1 MPKSTNSLV
10 FPDINVWLALV
21 YQRHVH
27 HSVANLWFQNLQ
39 DDFHPCFCRFTQM
52 GLLRLLTTSAV
63 MGEDEV
69 LTQLQ
74 AWRVYDAC
82 VADGR
87 TLFLEESPTLEV
99 RFRAFTQE
107 ERASPK
113 DWADSYLLAFAS
125 EAGLT
130 LVTFDRALQKK
141 SKEAVLLG

>member
-10 FPDINVWLALV
+10 FPDINVWLALA
-21 YQRHVH
+21 YQGHVH
-27 HSVANLWFQNLQ
+27 HSVANRWFQSLP
-39 DDFHPCFCRFTQM
+39 DDFHPCFCRFTQI

-82 VADGR
+82 MADGR
-87 TLFLEESPTLEV
+87 TLFLGEPSTLET
-99 RFRAFTQE
+99 RFRALTQE

-113 DWADSYLLAFAS
+113 DWADSYLLAFAFES
-125 EAGLT
+125 GLT
-130 LVTFDRALQKK
+130 LITFDRALQKK
-141 SKEAVLLG
+141 SKEAVLLD

>member
-1 MPKSTNSLV
+1 
-10 FPDINVWLALV
+10 
-21 YQRHVH
+21 
-27 HSVANLWFQNLQ
+27 
-39 DDFHPCFCRFTQM
+39 M

-87 TLFLEESPTLEV
+87 TLFLEESPTIEV